1 VKTRLPRILGA
12 SAVVAAAAIYA
23 VTFVLHEG
31 EGALSVRFGS
41 PVRVLAA
48 PRDAGVHLT
57 WPWPIEKVYRYD
69 MRERIFEGGLEEAST
84 ADGQLVVAGV
94 FVLWRVGDP
103 RAFHE
108 AVMGREAAAEPLIGG
123 ALRSGVNDVLAR
135 HRYAALTQA
144 PPAQSGGGAAGE
156 LEKIET
162 EIARLLREP
171 LGAYGIEIV
180 AAGFHQLVLPEKAAE
195 GVFAQM
201 RQAKERDAARI
212 QSEGDAQ
219 ARKIK
224 AEAQRDYERSLAEAR
239 TRAGEIAAKA
249 KAEAAGVLA
258 AVDNKDLLAF
268 LDRLTALEEVFAGPT
283 TIVWD
288 LNTPPLDLLK
298 ELAPAGA
305 GGAAGT
311 EERR

>member
-1 VKTRLPRILGA
+1 VRTQLPRILGA
-12 SAVVAAAAIYA
+12 LAVVAAALIYA

-31 EGALSVRFGS
+31 EGALTVRFGS

-48 PRDAGVHLT
+48 PRDAGVHLA

-69 MRERIFEGGLEEAST
+69 MRERIFEGALEEAGT

-108 AVMGREAAAEPLIGG
+108 AVMGREPAAETLIGG
-123 ALRSGVNDVLAR
+123 ALRSGVNDALAR
-135 HRYAALTQA
+135 HRYASLTHA
-144 PPAQSGGGAAGE
+144 PPAAQGDGAAGE
-156 LEKIET
+156 LGRIEA
-162 EIARLLREP
+162 EIARMLKEP
-171 LGAYGIEIV
+171 LRAYGIDV
-180 AAGFHQLVLPEKAAE
+180 VDAGFRQLVLPEKAAE

-201 RQAKERDAARI
+201 RGAKDGDAARV

-224 AEAQRDYERSLAEAR
+224 AEAQRDYERSLADAR
-239 TRAGEIAAKA
+239 TMAGEITAKA
-249 KAEAAGVLA
+249 RAEAAGVLA
-258 AVDNKDLLAF
+258 AVDNKELLAF
-268 LDRLTALEEVFAGPT
+268 LDRLTALEELFAGPT

-288 LNTPPLDLLK
+288 LHTPPLDLLK
-298 ELAPAGA
+298 ELMRTDAA
-305 GGAAGT
+305 GAAGT